1 MNIRSKT
8 PNLPLSKGF
17 TLIELMIVIAII
29 AILLTLAVPMYQDY
43 TVRAKVMESLALAA
57 SAKSAVAQ
65 TCTED
70 PTLAPTNS
78 NTGFTITTSEYVR
91 SITISNTCA
100 EPWIT
105 IRTKDT
111 GADTDIVLS
120 LDGDNVSGSGKI
132 AWNCHRVAGNA
143 VHIPGACRGDHL

>member
-1 MNIRSKT
+1 MNIRSKE
-8 PNLPLSKGF
+8 PNFPLSKGF

-29 AILLTLAVPMYQDY
+29 AILLTLAVPVYKNY
-43 TVRAKVMESLALAA
+43 TVRAKVTESLALANA
-57 SAKSAVAQ
+57 AKSAVAQ

-70 PTLAPTNS
+70 PLLSPTND
-78 NTGFTITTSEYVR
+78 NTGFTITTSTYVR
-91 SITISNTCA
+91 SITISNTCE

-120 LDGDNVSGSGKI
+120 LDGTNVNGSGHI
-132 AWNCHRVAGNA
+132 AWNCHRVEGNP
-143 VHIPGACRGDHL
+143 VHIPGTCRGDHL